1 MKHHSRVLVILAG
14 LLSLSSVVQHGAA
27 AQTSPDLPARLNEL
41 GSENTASARTSGV
54 WDVTETV
61 WDSPTAEPTEV
72 RDEVATRRMIG
83 SMLEEAIHSGSADGP
98 IRRIDDLL
106 FNRVGPRR
114 AGRSQGS
121 RRTYRR
127 RSPGSSARDRT
138 RRGDAGRGCVHLRG
152 ATLHLRSS
160 TIREGLDRR
169 SRHRTTFQRQGA
181 VAVSKRPAY
190 LISARGGAY
199 GEGMPKEG
207 WDHATPWLRR
217 IFEDNW
223 GLDLVLIDIELTLAE
238 VNPEMAPLRDLAA
251 LNARN
256 AHTAA
261 RQAGDRLAA
270 RLAGSAVPEPTQA

>member
-1 MKHHSRVLVILAG
+1 MQAGHKAPGERTEGEVQAAALATELAEEMLAADAYIFAVPLYTYGVPQYAKAWIDVLVTEPRF
-14 LLSLSSVVQHGAA
+14 SVKVP
-27 AQTSPDLPARLNEL
+27 SP
-41 GSENTASARTSGV
+41 
-54 WDVTETV
+54 
-61 WDSPTAEPTEV
+61 
-72 RDEVATRRMIG
+72 I
-83 SMLEEAIHSGSADGP
+83 
-98 IRRIDDLL
+98 
-106 FNRVGPRR
+106 
-114 AGRSQGS
+114 
-121 RRTYRR
+121 
-127 RSPGSSARDRT
+127 
-138 RRGDAGRGCVHLRG
+138 
-152 ATLHLRSS
+152 
-160 TIREGLDRR
+160 
-169 SRHRTTFQRQGA
+169 
-181 VAVSKRPAY
+181 SKRPAY